1 MYLRHIKDEKE
12 LPTGVSG
19 ITILNPSRLM
29 GKVIPTVLVSSRV
42 LAHQALIQ
50 KSAIFANRPEP
61 TYTAKVISNEFNISS
76 SNYGSLWRSL
86 RRNITVLLHP
96 SRLKLYSH
104 SLKRSLD
111 ILLGSL
117 APQIGSVV
125 KVTEVFH
132 HALFCLTSM
141 LCFGEELDES
151 QMTEME
157 ELIHRFFTINSRFLV
172 LDKWPRLTMILMKSR
187 WKELYAIKK
196 EFEDVMLP
204 HVRARKQLKLSKAG
218 KEDYNSS
225 SLPSY
230 VDILLEAEVE
240 DDNKGKRKIFDEEIT
255 SVCSEFLT
263 AGSDTT
269 STALQWIMANL
280 VKNPAI
286 QRKLFEEVVKF
297 TGAEAEEVTDDDLA
311 KMPYLKAVVLEGLRR
326 HPPLHFGLP
335 HAVAEEA
342 ELGGYKLPKQAIV
355 NFMVAE
361 MGKDPKVWDEPMKF
375 EPERFLDDETFDITG
390 TREIKMMP
398 FGAGRRICPGY
409 VLGLLELQYFVA
421 NLVLKFE
428 WNAPDGDTIDL
439 TEKQEFTAVMKQPLR
454 TRLIPRTTKASG
466 NLGDDN

>member
-1 MYLRHIKDEKE
+1 MEAWFLILATICLSVSFKSLLDILCFRSQIKDEKE
-12 LPTGVSG
+12 LPAGVSG
-19 ITILNPSRLM
+19 ITILNPSCSIGRA
-29 GKVIPTVLVSSRV
+29 IPTVLVSSRV

-61 TYTAKVISNEFNISS
+61 TYTAKVISKQFNISS

-86 RRNITVLLHP
+86 RRNIT
-96 SRLKLYSH
+96 
-104 SLKRSLD
+104 
-111 ILLGSL
+111 
-117 APQIGSVV
+117 
-125 KVTEVFH
+125 
-132 HALFCLTSM
+132 
-141 LCFGEELDES
+141 LDES

-157 ELIHRFFTINSRFLV
+157 ELIRRFFTINSRFLV
-172 LDKWPRLTMILMKSR
+172 LDKWPRLTMILMKGR

-196 EFEDVMLP
+196 EFEDVILP

-240 DDNKGKRKIFDEEIT
+240 DDNKGKRKILDEEMT
-255 SVCSEFLT
+255 NVCSEFLT

-269 STALQWIMANL
+269 ATALQWIMANL

-286 QRKLFEEVVKF
+286 QRKLFEEVVTV
-297 TGAEAEEVTDDDLA
+297 TGAGAEEVTDDDLA

-342 ELGGYKLPKQAIV
+342 ELGGYKLPKKAIV

-361 MGKDPKVWDEPMKF
+361 MGKDPKVWDESMKF
-375 EPERFLDDETFDITG
+375 KPERFLDDETFDITG

-409 VLGLLELQYFVA
+409 LLGLLELQYFVA

-454 TRLIPRTTKASG
+454 TRLMPRTTKASG